1 MVNAAH
7 QLQKRGERVQRN
19 LFPSIES
26 DGHADECGQRPCLD
40 FAQAHSTGGS
50 TPVSLSLIGRTTT
63 LQTLR
68 AMQVLPGVDAAQVGV
83 VGLETSRPRGSYR
96 VAFIAFPNLRSCTRY
111 SWLVLGKF
119 DHFTAPVA
127 GYRLHLC
134 RKEISS
140 VKFDHFRHNIIPFT
154 GTSRVT

>member
-1 MVNAAH
+1 MSRFCPSAFD
-7 QLQKRGERVQRN
+7 RGIHPSKSKSYRTNDNPTNIYVQCK
-19 LFPSIES
+19 SI
-26 DGHADECGQRPCLD
+26 
-40 FAQAHSTGGS
+40 
-50 TPVSLSLIGRTTT
+50 
-63 LQTLR
+63 
-68 AMQVLPGVDAAQVGV
+68 PGLDAAQVGV

-111 SWLVLGKF
+111 GWLVLGEF

-140 VKFDHFRHNIIPFT
+140 VKFDDFRHNIIPFT
-154 GTSRVT
+154 GTSLSYLKSAALFDAVCDRTVSHSLSPPRRMRLLS